1 MITKNIPNIII
12 AGPTASGKT
21 KLSIEL
27 AKKIRGEII
36 NADIMQMYKGFEILK
51 AVPSKEEKSD
61 VKHHLFGVIN
71 NDTNFTV
78 ANWIKL
84 AQEKIYEIH
93 KKQNIPI
100 LVGGTGMYLNA
111 ALEGL
116 AEIPPISKIHREKA
130 VNYYNKK
137 GFDYIFK
144 KLLKIDK
151 NFKIEKNDRQRL
163 IRAYEV
169 YLQTGKSI
177 KWWQS
182 NLKSEPIIKNS
193 LKVIISPPREELYS
207 CIDKRVDIM
216 LEKGLIEEAKKEIL
230 NIISFDLPS
239 MKAIG
244 IKFLYQYLNN
254 EIDHDNAV
262 NLIKK
267 ESRRYAKRQSTWF
280 RNSFSCDLNYNK
292 IYTGDSKFTNKAF
305 KALNLLYT

>member
-1 MITKNIPNIII
+1 MIKKNIPNIII

-36 NADIMQMYKGFEILK
+36 NADIMQIYKGFEILK
-51 AVPSKEEKSD
+51 AVPSKEETSD
-61 VKHHLFGVIN
+61 VKHHLFGIIN
-71 NDTNFTV
+71 KETKFSV

-93 KKQNIPI
+93 KKQRIPI

-116 AEIPPISKIHREKA
+116 ADIPSISKIHREKA
-130 VNYYNKK
+130 MNYFNKK
-137 GFDYIFK
+137 GFDHIFK

-151 NFKIEKNDRQRL
+151 NFKIERNDKQRL

-193 LKVIISPPREELYS
+193 LKIIISPPREELYS
-207 CIDKRVDIM
+207 CIDKRVDKM
-216 LEKGLIEEAKKEIL
+216 LEKGLIEEANKEML
-230 NIISFDLPS
+230 NFISFDFPS

-244 IKFLYQYLNN
+244 IKFLYQYINK
-254 EIDHDNAV
+254 EINLDNAV
-262 NLIKK
+262 YLIKK

-280 RNSFSCDLNYNK
+280 RNSFSYDLNYNK
-292 IYTGDSKFTNKAF
+292 LYTGDIKFLNKAV

>member
-1 MITKNIPNIII
+1 MNIKNIPNIII

-27 AKKIRGEII
+27 AKKISGEII

-51 AVPSKEEKSD
+51 AMPSKEEKCD
-61 VKHHLFGVIN
+61 VKHHLFGIIN
-71 NDTNFTV
+71 KETKFTV
-78 ANWIKL
+78 ANWIQL
-84 AQEKIYEIH
+84 AQEKICEIH
-93 KKQNIPI
+93 KKEKIPI

-116 AEIPPISKIHREKA
+116 AEIPIISRIHREKA
-130 VNYYNKK
+130 VEYFNKK

-151 NFKIEKNDRQRL
+151 NIKIEKNDRQRL

-177 KWWQS
+177 KWWQR

-193 LKVIISPPREELYS
+193 LKVIISPARDELYS

-230 NIISFDLPS
+230 NIISFDMPS

-292 IYTGDSKFTNKAF
+292 IYTGDMKFLNKAV

>member
-36 NADIMQMYKGFEILK
+36 NADVMQIYKGFEILK
-51 AVPSKEEKSD
+51 AVPSKEEKSH
-61 VKHHLFGVIN
+61 VKHHLFGIIN
-71 NDTNFTV
+71 KETKFTV

-84 AQEKIYEIH
+84 AQEKIYEIN
-93 KKQNIPI
+93 KKQKTPI

-116 AEIPPISKIHREKA
+116 AEITTISKIHRAKA
-130 VNYYNKK
+130 VNSFNKK

-182 NLKSEPIIKNS
+182 NFKSEPIIKNS

-216 LEKGLIEEAKKEIL
+216 LEKGLIEEANKEML
-230 NIISFDLPS
+230 NIISFD
-239 MKAIG
+239 
-244 IKFLYQYLNN
+244 
-254 EIDHDNAV
+254 
-262 NLIKK
+262 
-267 ESRRYAKRQSTWF
+267 
-280 RNSFSCDLNYNK
+280 
-292 IYTGDSKFTNKAF
+292 
-305 KALNLLYT
+305 